1 MTRAARL
8 CALAGL
14 AAIAA
19 MMAAEAF
26 AAQDCREWLIR
37 SCSDSASSNAA
48 TKKGVRQKK
57 QLSLTKT
64 TSSSEMSRKTK
75 QARGA
80 AADSATNSKPQQT
93 QAPEPARPA
102 NAARHTRSGDA
113 SGDRRL
119 ARHGERQGTRLA
131 PTMNDQEKE
140 MLFEQ
145 FLEWEKGA
153 RLNTETN
160 R

>member
-37 SCSDSASSNAA
+37 SCSDSASSNATA
-48 TKKGVRQKK
+48 RKGVRQEK
-57 QLSLTKT
+57 QLSGTKA
-64 TSSSEMSRKTK
+64 SSKSEMGRKTK

-93 QAPEPARPA
+93 QTPERARPVK
-102 NAARHTRSGDA
+102 AARDA

-119 ARHGERQGTRLA
+119 ARHGERQGTHLA
-131 PTMNDQEKE
+131 PAMNDQEKE

-153 RLNTETN
+153 RLSTETS